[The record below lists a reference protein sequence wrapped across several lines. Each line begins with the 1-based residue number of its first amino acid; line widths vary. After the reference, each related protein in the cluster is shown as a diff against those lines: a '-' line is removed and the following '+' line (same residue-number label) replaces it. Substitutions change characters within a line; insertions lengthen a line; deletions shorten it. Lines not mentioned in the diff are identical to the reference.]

1 MGRLPSGAREAGL
14 LRRDAKRRYDDALAT
29 ALVAAKDAGA
39 DDVEVSYG
47 GGEIGF
53 TRFARSRFTQV
64 GAVTTD
70 VLRVRALVGRRLGAQ
85 QCGSLAPDQVAAAA
99 RGAVAAARGAPALD
113 VDFRFGT
120 AEVQTCGE
128 PSTPPV
134 PGAYDAANAPTTLKR
149 AFDVARE
156 QDTHCAGALKLV
168 QRIRAV
174 RTLNGLVCDGA
185 DAWIDLQIIAADGD
199 ASGFA
204 GRTCR
209 FDEDLDAVE
218 LARAAADKAA
228 RGRGAAR
235 VDAAPMDVVL
245 APAAVAELVEWTSMA
260 SFGAQSVLDGQS
272 LLSGRIGQ
280 TLCDP
285 RISIVERTDEHEL
298 TFDSEGTPR
307 QAVAFFDAGVAGQPV
322 TDLLTAARLGD
333 DRGSTGH
340 APGTD
345 DQFSYSPG
353 ASHLHVAAGDRT
365 EAELIADI
373 ERGLYVTRL
382 HYVNGMLDPSRAVTT
397 GMTRDG
403 AFLIENGAVGG
414 GVRNLRFTDSMLEC
428 WGPRLGGLGSELLDV
443 PTWWTPAGLVTCP
456 AMLIRG
462 FKFTGQS
469 R

>member
-1 MGRLPSGAREAGL
+1 MTRVA
-14 LRRDAKRRYDDALAT
+14 DALAT
-29 ALVAAKDAGA
+29 ALATAKDAGA
-39 DDVEVSYG
+39 DDVEVSYT
-47 GGEIGF
+47 GGETGF

-70 VLRVRALVGRRLGAQ
+70 VLRVRALVGKRLGAQ
-85 QCGSLAPDQVAAAA
+85 QCGSLDADQVAAVA
-99 RGAVAAARGAPALD
+99 RGAVDTARGAPELD
-113 VDFRFGT
+113 VDLGFGT
-120 AEVQTCGE
+120 AEAQTPGE
-128 PSTPPV
+128 AATPAV
-134 PGAYDAANAPTTLKR
+134 PEAYNAANAPSTLMR

-156 QDTHCAGALKLV
+156 QDTHCAGALKIF
-168 QRIRAV
+168 RRTRAV
-174 RTLNGLVCDGA
+174 RTLHGLVCDGA
-185 DAWIDLQIIAADGD
+185 DAWLDLQIIAADGD

-209 FDEDLDAVE
+209 FADALDADE
-218 LARAAADKAA
+218 LARAAADKAT
-228 RGRGAAR
+228 RGRGAVRIEAE
-235 VDAAPMDVVL
+235 PIDVVL

-272 LLSGRIGQ
+272 LLAGRAGEA
-280 TLCDP
+280 LCDP
-285 RISIVERTDEHEL
+285 RISIVERGGEGEL
-298 TFDSEGTPR
+298 EFDAEGMPR
-307 QAVAFFDAGVAGQPV
+307 QAVAFFDAGKAGQPV

-340 APGTD
+340 AAAID
-345 DQFSYSPG
+345 DAFSHSPG

-373 ERGLYVTRL
+373 GRGLYVTRL
-382 HYVNGMLDPSRAVTT
+382 HYVNGMLDPRRAVTT

-403 AFLIENGAVGG
+403 TFLIENGAVGG

-428 WGPRLGGLGSELLDV
+428 WGPRLGGLGNQLRNV

-456 AMLIRG
+456 AMLIRK